1 MALVVNFKN
10 RVSTLRNYPVSFP
23 LHVATPLPLQG
34 TGSPG
39 VRRRQAQKFT
49 RRPQS
54 RMYKTAYMHFVRP
67 MVLQDLSSIVD
78 QVLCESAWSLP
89 QGVLSR
95 EDQANKGNVPR

>member
-1 MALVVNFKN
+1 MALVVSFKN
-10 RVSTLRNYPVSFP
+10 RVSTFRNYPVSLP
-23 LHVATPLPLQG
+23 LHVATPLSLQG

-39 VRRRQAQKFT
+39 VRRQAQKFT
-49 RRPQS
+49 PRPQS

-95 EDQANKGNVPR
+95 EDQANRGNVPR